1 MTMSPLSLL
10 LSLLVLVAAIYFV
23 FRPVP
28 AIKQVSVTGDHDR
41 SALLAER
48 ERLLRALRELD
59 FDYALG
65 KVPEEDYPALRAE
78 LLRRGGEVVR
88 KLEAM
93 KVAVA
98 PIAPEQ
104 PASASVLS
112 DDEIEM
118 LIAQRRSERHE
129 KTGGFCP
136 QCGKPVL
143 ASDRFCSRCGQAL
156 K

>member
-10 LSLLVLVAAIYFV
+10 LFLLVSALAMYFI

-28 AIKQVSVTGDHDR
+28 LIRQVSVTGDHDR

-65 KVPEEDYPALRAE
+65 KVPEEDYPVLRAE

-93 KVAVA
+93 KVSVA
-98 PIAPEQ
+98 PIASEQ
-104 PASASVLS
+104 PASVLS

-118 LIAQRRSERHE
+118 LIARRRSERHE